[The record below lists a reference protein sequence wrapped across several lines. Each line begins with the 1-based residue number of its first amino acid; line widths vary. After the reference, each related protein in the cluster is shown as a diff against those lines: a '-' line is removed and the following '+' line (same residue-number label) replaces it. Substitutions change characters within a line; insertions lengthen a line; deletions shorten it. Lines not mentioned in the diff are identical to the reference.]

1 MIDINELKRTFDI
14 FKTSNGLHE
23 VEILNMMN
31 SYDNYSGI
39 YDDFELLSRDIQ
51 KFDCGNYNIYFR
63 INELKDAVKG
73 KIQYNKFIKGAKGA
87 KDVDIKQRDWLF
99 LDFDPIREG
108 GVKDIAATNEEM
120 EKSHIVAVECY
131 RYLKTFGFP
140 EPIVCKSGNGWHI
153 LYKLDKV
160 KEEGEPTK
168 QIFTNFLSYLA
179 MKFTTDEVDVDLKNS
194 NASRL
199 TKLYGTTSRKGAN
212 ITERPHRKSEIIK
225 IPKEIIPVDWDKVV
239 EISNRYVISKE
250 TDPAPQ
256 QPQNRNYNSQN
267 NFDLMDF
274 LSKNGIEILKS
285 EKYGTGTRHVLKTC
299 PFHPE
304 HGKDSAIFVSQ
315 EGAISFTCFHNGCH
329 GNNWRTL
336 RLKFD
341 PHAYDSQNQYE
352 QRQFQKPAYVPERK
366 RYKIQD
372 ENPTLGKK
380 WLSLS
385 SVEKVNL
392 SNVKTIKTGFKEL
405 DRKIFGLNLGEVT
418 LLSGSNSAGKTS
430 WLNMLILNVINN
442 GNKVA
447 LWSGELPPDKL
458 KMWIYNAAAGKDNLI
473 SKQKGDFT
481 IYETKP
487 MVSEKIDDWL
497 DGKLFLYN
505 NEYSSKWEQI
515 FNDIK
520 ELLKLDVNLF
530 ILDNLFSMDIDIFD
544 GDKNNKQKELILQIC
559 QLAKK
564 EQIHIVL
571 VAHPRKAVGF
581 LRKTDISGTAD
592 LTNAVDNV
600 FICHRV
606 NNDFIKAGGEFL
618 GVAKIQDY
626 LSYGNCVEVCKNRM
640 FGVVDYLVGMYYE
653 IESRR
658 FLNEPNE
665 HIIYGWEEQYEQGEI
680 SYIQPNASFIPQPVQ
695 IEEPTQPPLRSNTF
709 SSYIPK
715 EYIEPQIPNDYDDDC
730 PF

>member
-1 MIDINELKRTFDI
+1 MIDVNEIKRTFEI

-23 VEILNMMN
+23 IQIINMLNKN
-31 SYDNYSGI
+31 DNYSCVFT
-39 YDDFELLSRDIQ
+39 DFDLISNEIQ
-51 KFDCGNYNIYFR
+51 RFDGGNYNIYFR

-73 KIQYNKFIKGAKGA
+73 KIQHNKFIRGAKGA
-87 KDVDIKQRDWLF
+87 SDVDIKHRDWLF

-108 GVKDIAATNEEM
+108 GVKDIAATDEEM

-131 RYLKTFGFP
+131 KYLKNYGFP

-160 KEEGEPTK
+160 AEEGEKTSK
-168 QIFTNFLSYLA
+168 IFSNFLSFLA
-179 MKFTTDEVDVDLKNS
+179 LKFTTDEVDVDLKNT

-199 TKLYGTTSRKGAN
+199 TKLYGTKSRKGAD
-212 ITERPHRKSEIIK
+212 IPERPHRKSEIIK
-225 IPKEIIPVDWDKVV
+225 VPQELVPLDWNKVL
-239 EISNRYVISKE
+239 EISDRYLLSQE
-250 TDPAPQ
+250 TDTE
-256 QPQNRNYNSQN
+256 PQNTPNTNYQGRNK
-267 NFDLMDF
+267 FDLMDF
-274 LSKNGIEILKS
+274 LSKNGIEILRTESQGKDT
-285 EKYGTGTRHVLKTC
+285 KHVLKTC

-304 HGKDSAIFVSQ
+304 HGKDSAIFVK
-315 EGAISFTCFHNGCH
+315 ENGAITFTCFHSGCH
-329 GNNWRTL
+329 GNNWRAL

-341 PHAYDSQNQYE
+341 PHAYDNQTQYE
-352 QRQFQKPAYVPERK
+352 QRQFRKPYIPERK
-366 RYKIQD
+366 KYKIQE
-372 ENPTLGKK
+372 ENPALGKK

-385 SVEKVNL
+385 DVQKVDL
-392 SNVKTIKTGFKEL
+392 SNIKTIKTGFREL
-405 DRKIFGLNLGEVT
+405 DKKIFGLNLGEVT
-418 LLSGSNSAGKTS
+418 LLSGSNSAGKSS
-430 WLNMLILNVINN
+430 WLNMLILNVINS
-442 GNKVA
+442 GDKVA
-447 LWSGELPPDKL
+447 LWSGELPPEKL
-458 KMWIYNAAAGKDNLI
+458 KMWIYNAAAGKNNLI

-520 ELLKLDVNLF
+520 ELLKLNVNLF
-530 ILDNLFSMDIDIFD
+530 ILDNLFSMDIDIFE

-564 EQIHIVL
+564 EKIHIVL

-626 LSYGNCVEVCKNRM
+626 LSYGNCIEVCKNRM
-640 FGVVDYLVGMYYE
+640 FGIVDYLVGMYYE

-658 FLNEPNE
+658 FLNDPNE
-665 HIIYGWEEQYEQGEI
+665 HIIYGWEEQYEQSSIE
-680 SYIQPNASFIPQPVQ
+680 YIQPNTSFTPQPAV
-695 IEEPTQPPLRSNTF
+695 IEEPTSPPLREDYSVD
-709 SSYIPK
+709 IPK
-715 EYIEPQIPNDYDDDC
+715 EYDQPSNDIPDGYYIDC